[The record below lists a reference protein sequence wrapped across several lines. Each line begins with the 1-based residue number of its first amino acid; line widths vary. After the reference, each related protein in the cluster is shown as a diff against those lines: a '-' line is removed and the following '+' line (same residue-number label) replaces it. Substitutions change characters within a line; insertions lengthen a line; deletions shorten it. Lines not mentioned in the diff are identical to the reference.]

1 MKTYITTPIYYVND
15 KAHIGHAYTT
25 IIADTLAR
33 FARLRG
39 DETFFLTGTD
49 EHGQKIEE
57 SAIKNNES
65 PKAYADKVSKSF
77 KDLWAELE
85 ISNDYFIR
93 TTDEKHKAIVR
104 KIFLKMYEKGDIYKD
119 EYEGHYCVSCET
131 FHTKTQL
138 LDEDKCPDCKK
149 PTRILKEESYFFRLS
164 KYQDRLLKWYEENPT
179 CIMPASKKNE
189 VIAFVKQGLR
199 DLSVTRTSFSWGIK
213 IPDELNDDKHIIYV
227 WLDALSNYLSALG
240 YLDDDAKMSFWPAN
254 VQLVGKDILKF
265 HAIYWP
271 CFLMSL
277 DLPLPKMIGAHGWW
291 TVEGEK
297 MSKSIGNVINPQ
309 DIKNEFGNE
318 PLRYFLLSQMPF
330 GNDGDFS
337 KAAMVNKINGEL
349 VNELGNLLSRSI
361 SMAKKYFDLSVKFKS
376 GFSEELNEAN
386 EHFKASINAINELRM
401 NEYINEVLKA
411 LSVAN
416 AMVSKY
422 EPWNMMK
429 NNESEKTQSLL
440 VVIFNILKNAS
451 ILLSP
456 VMPKASLKIA
466 NALGI
471 SIDTKAYN
479 DMFVL
484 QNSFKVSECEHLF
497 SRVELKVENMQEIK
511 EVKEEIKEPKIKID
525 DFAKIKMQVA
535 TVLECENVEGS
546 EKLLKFQLDLGTEK
560 RQVLSGIAKYYK
572 PEQLVGKQIIL
583 LANLESR
590 KIFKHLSE
598 GMILSAKNSDESLV
612 LLSPLSPCE
621 NGAIIG

>member
-361 SMAKKYFDLSVKFKS
+361 SMAKKYFDLSVEFKS

-411 LSVAN
+411 LSIAN

-440 VVIFNILKNAS
+440 VIIFNILKNAS

>member
-77 KDLWAELE
+77 KDLWTELE

-93 TTDEKHKAIVR
+93 TTDEKHKTIVR

-213 IPDELNDDKHIIYV
+213 IPDELNDNKHIIYV

-361 SMAKKYFDLSVKFKS
+361 SMAKKYFDLSVEFKS

-429 NNESEKTQSLL
+429 NNENEKTQSLL

-511 EVKEEIKEPKIKID
+511 EVKEEVKEPKIKID

>member
-57 SAIKNNES
+57 SAIKYNES

-297 MSKSIGNVINPQ
+297 MSKSVGNVINPQ

-361 SMAKKYFDLSVKFKS
+361 SMAKKYFDLRVEFKL

-429 NNESEKTQSLL
+429 NNENEKTQSLL

-484 QNSFKVSECEHLF
+484 ENSFKVSECEHLF

-511 EVKEEIKEPKIKID
+511 EVKEEVKEPKIKID

>member
-164 KYQDRLLKWYEENPT
+164 KYQDRLLKWYEENPI

-297 MSKSIGNVINPQ
+297 MSKSIGNVINPL

-361 SMAKKYFDLSVKFKS
+361 SMAKKYFDLSVEFKS

-484 QNSFKVSECEHLF
+484 ENSFKVSECEHLF

>member
-33 FARLRG
+33 FARLKG

-93 TTDEKHKAIVR
+93 TTDENHKNCVR

-138 LDEDKCPDCKK
+138 LDNDKCPDCKK

-164 KYQDRLLKWYEENPT
+164 KYQDRLLKWYEDNPT

-213 IPDELNDDKHIIYV
+213 IPDELNDSKHIVYV

-240 YLDDDAKMSFWPAN
+240 YLDNDEKMSFWPAN
-254 VQLVGKDILKF
+254 IQLVGKDILKF

-277 DLPLPKMIGAHGWW
+277 DLELPKMIGAHGWW

-297 MSKSIGNVINPQ
+297 MSKSVGNVINPI
-309 DIKNEFGNE
+309 DVKNEFGNE

-337 KAAMVNKINGEL
+337 KLATVNKINAEL

-361 SMAKKYFDLSVKFKS
+361 SMAKKYFDLKVEFES
-376 GFSEELNEAN
+376 GFSEELNKAN
-386 EHFKASINAINELRM
+386 EYFKASINAINELRM
-401 NEYINEVLKA
+401 NEYISEIMKA
-411 LSVAN
+411 LSIAN

-422 EPWNMMK
+422 EPWTMMK
-429 NNESEKTQSLL
+429 NNESKQTQSLL
-440 VVIFNILKNAS
+440 AVIFNILKNAS

-456 VMPKASLKIA
+456 VMPKASTKIA
-466 NALGI
+466 NALGVN
-471 SIDTKAYN
+471 IDTKTYN
-479 DMFVL
+479 DMFNL
-484 QNSFKVSECEHLF
+484 QKEFNLNECEHLF
-497 SRVELKVENMQEIK
+497 SRVELKIESKE
-511 EVKEEIKEPKIKID
+511 EVKKELKEPKIKID

-560 RQVLSGIAKYYK
+560 RQVLSGIAKYYNAK
-572 PEQLVGKQIIL
+572 DLVGKQIIL

-590 KIFKHLSE
+590 KVFKHLSE

-612 LLSPLSPCE
+612 LLTPLTKCE
-621 NGAIIG
+621 NGAVIG

>member
-93 TTDEKHKAIVR
+93 TTDEKHKASVR

-361 SMAKKYFDLSVKFKS
+361 SMAKKYFDLSVEFKS

-386 EHFKASINAINELRM
+386 EHFKASINVINELRM

-440 VVIFNILKNAS
+440 VLIFNILKNAS

>member
-57 SAIKNNES
+57 SAIKYNES

-297 MSKSIGNVINPQ
+297 MSKSIGNVVNPQ

-361 SMAKKYFDLSVKFKS
+361 SMAKKYFDLSVEFKS

>member
-213 IPDELNDDKHIIYV
+213 IPDELNDNKHIIYV

-361 SMAKKYFDLSVKFKS
+361 SMAKKYFDLSVEFKS

-456 VMPKASLKIA
+456 VMPKASFKIA

>member
-199 DLSVTRTSFSWGIK
+199 DLSVTRASFSWGIK

-361 SMAKKYFDLSVKFKS
+361 SMAKKYFDLSVEFKL

-484 QNSFKVSECEHLF
+484 KNSFKLSECEHLF

-546 EKLLKFQLDLGTEK
+546 EKLLKFQLDLGSEK

>member
-57 SAIKNNES
+57 SAIKYNES

-337 KAAMVNKINGEL
+337 KAVMVNKINGEL

-361 SMAKKYFDLSVKFKS
+361 SMAKKYFDLSVEFKS

-484 QNSFKVSECEHLF
+484 ENSFKLSECEHLF

>member
-77 KDLWAELE
+77 KDLWVELE

-164 KYQDRLLKWYEENPT
+164 KYQDRLLKWYEDNPN

-361 SMAKKYFDLSVKFKS
+361 SMAKKYFDLSVEFKL

-440 VVIFNILKNAS
+440 VIIFNILKNAS

-484 QNSFKVSECEHLF
+484 KNSFRVSECEHLF

-511 EVKEEIKEPKIKID
+511 EVKEEVKEPKIKID

>member
-15 KAHIGHAYTT
+15 KAHLGHAYTT

-49 EHGQKIEE
+49 EHGQKIAE
-57 SAIKNNES
+57 SAAKNNET

-93 TTDEKHKAIVR
+93 TTDENHKACVR

-138 LDEDKCPDCKK
+138 LDEDRCPDCKK
-149 PTRILKEESYFFRLS
+149 PTRILKEESYFFKLS
-164 KYQDRLLKWYEENPT
+164 NYQDRLLKWYEENPT

-189 VIAFVKQGLR
+189 VVAFVKQGLR
-199 DLSVTRTSFSWGIK
+199 DLSVTRTSFDWGIK
-213 IPDELNDDKHIIYV
+213 IPDELNDSKHIVYV
-227 WLDALSNYLSALG
+227 WLDALSNYISALG
-240 YLDDDAKMSFWPAN
+240 YLDDNAKMSFWPAS

-309 DIKNEFGNE
+309 DVKNEFGNE

-361 SMAKKYFDLSVKFKS
+361 SMAKKYFNANVS
-376 GFSEELNEAN
+376 SEVGLDDELNAAN

-401 NEYINEVLKA
+401 NEYLVEIFKA
-411 LSVAN
+411 LSIAN

-422 EPWNMMK
+422 EPWNLMK
-429 NNESEKTQSLL
+429 ENKTQLTKSLL
-440 VVIFNILKNAS
+440 VSIFNILKNAS

-456 VMPKASLKIA
+456 IMPKASLKIA
-466 NALGI
+466 NALN
-471 SIDTKAYN
+471 IDINTKAYN
-479 DMFVL
+479 ELYVFQKDFSV
-484 QNSFKVSECEHLF
+484 NECEHLF
-497 SRVELKVENMQEIK
+497 NRVEATIEAKEEAKVEKIQ
-511 EVKEEIKEPKIKID
+511 EPKIKID
-525 DFAKIKMQVA
+525 DFTKIKMQVA
-535 TVLECENVEGS
+535 TVLECENIEGS

-572 PEQLVGKQIIL
+572 PEDLVGKQIIL
-583 LANLESR
+583 LSNLESR
-590 KIFKHLSE
+590 KIFKHLSD

-612 LLSPLSPCE
+612 LLTPLAPCE

>member
-15 KAHIGHAYTT
+15 KAHLGHAYTT

-49 EHGQKIEE
+49 EHGQKIAE
-57 SAIKNNES
+57 SAAKNNET

-93 TTDEKHKAIVR
+93 TTDENHKACVR

-138 LDEDKCPDCKK
+138 LDEDRCPDCKK
-149 PTRILKEESYFFRLS
+149 PTRILKEESYFFKLS
-164 KYQDRLLKWYEENPT
+164 NYQDRLLKWYEENPT

-189 VIAFVKQGLR
+189 VVAFVKQGLR
-199 DLSVTRTSFSWGIK
+199 DLSVTRTSFDWGIK
-213 IPDELNDDKHIIYV
+213 IPDELNDSKHIVYV
-227 WLDALSNYLSALG
+227 WLDALSNYISALG
-240 YLDDDAKMSFWPAN
+240 YLDDNAKMSFWPAS

-309 DIKNEFGNE
+309 DVKNEFGNE

-361 SMAKKYFDLSVKFKS
+361 SMAKKYFNANVSCEVGLDD
-376 GFSEELNEAN
+376 ELNAAN

-401 NEYINEVLKA
+401 NEYLVEIFKA
-411 LSVAN
+411 LSIAN

-422 EPWNMMK
+422 EPWNLMK
-429 NNESEKTQSLL
+429 ENNTQLTKSLL
-440 VVIFNILKNAS
+440 VSIFNILKNAS

-466 NALGI
+466 NALN
-471 SIDTKAYN
+471 IDINTKAYN
-479 DMFVL
+479 ELYVFQKDFSV
-484 QNSFKVSECEHLF
+484 NECEHLF
-497 SRVELKVENMQEIK
+497 NRVEAKIETKEEAKVEKIQ
-511 EVKEEIKEPKIKID
+511 EPKIKID

-535 TVLECENVEGS
+535 TVLECENIEGS

-572 PEQLVGKQIIL
+572 PEDLVGKQIIL
-583 LANLESR
+583 LSNLESR
-590 KIFKHLSE
+590 KIFKHLSD

-612 LLSPLSPCE
+612 LLTPLAPCE

>member
-33 FARLRG
+33 FARLKG

-93 TTDEKHKAIVR
+93 TTDEKHKASVR

-164 KYQDRLLKWYEENPT
+164 KYQDRLLKWYEDNPT

-297 MSKSIGNVINPQ
+297 MSKSIGNVINPL

-361 SMAKKYFDLSVKFKS
+361 SMAKKYFDLSVEFKS

-401 NEYINEVLKA
+401 NEYINEILKA

-456 VMPKASLKIA
+456 VMPKASVKIA